1 MTTLSLQ
8 LINKSQKKNNKTAN
22 SVSVGGQGDDD
33 SAAGGGGGATTVSVT
48 TTERT
53 NDVQVYSS
61 ANSYSMAFCL
71 FPVIVSYGVMA
82 MQVTFTTN
90 HATGE
95 RGGGRRDETKKGRR
109 RADDEERA
117 SWRSRRGRGG
127 GTRSRGFQSYIPLH
141 ITAYHYIPLHI
152 TTS

>member
-95 RGGGRRDETKKGRR
+95 RGGGRRDETKR
-109 RADDEERA
+109 DEERTTK
-117 SWRSRRGRGG
+117 SGRRGAG
-127 GTRSRGFQSYIPLH
+127 
-141 ITAYHYIPLHI
+141 
-152 TTS
+152 

>member
-8 LINKSQKKNNKTAN
+8 LINKSQKKNNKTTN

-127 GTRSRGFQSYIPLH
+127 GPGLGGSSPTYHYISLH
-141 ITAYHYIPLHI
+141 ITTYHYIPH
-152 TTS
+152 